1 MLGTIITKIAM
12 NDKLHNWT
20 SESLLAHCSYVQ
32 TMSIVPTISS
42 ENQGVG
48 RNVLKLYKKK

>member
-1 MLGTIITKIAM
+1 M

-20 SESLLAHCSYVQ
+20 SESLMAHCSNVQ

-48 RNVLKLYKKK
+48 RNVLKLH